1 LILFDA
7 KERLV
12 SRNDIIDSSRCGK
25 AQELVIVRI
34 IANLPVEWQRVSSC
48 WLHTYLNMPI
58 LTHLTKFISMAEMAK
73 ARGAFI
79 SNPGSAMKYRRTGT

>member
-1 LILFDA
+1 VFAPKHAWPDKIVLKPEIKKA
-7 KERLV
+7 KPCAL
-12 SRNDIIDSSRCGK
+12 SG
-25 AQELVIVRI
+25 A
-34 IANLPVEWQRVSSC
+34 SSC